1 MTSQNSLVR
10 SMPLRA
16 TDGWSIS
23 EGVPER
29 RSAVEKAIAAILS
42 LLTRPKRPPDIP
54 DYLRADVGL
63 PPRID
68 PLEAMRIDPGYITV
82 TWRRLD

>member
-1 MTSQNSLVR
+1 MTLQNTRVR

-29 RSAVEKAIAAILS
+29 KSAVEKAIAAILS
-42 LLTRPKRPPDIP
+42 LLTRPRRPPDVP
-54 DYLRADVGL
+54 DYLRSDVGL

-68 PLEAMRIDPGYITV
+68 PLEAVRMEPGYITV
-82 TWRRLD
+82 TWRRLN

>member
-1 MTSQNSLVR
+1 MTLENTPAR
-10 SMPLRA
+10 GMALRA
-16 TDGWSIS
+16 SDGWSIS

-29 RSAVEKAIAAILS
+29 KSGVEKAIAALLS
-42 LLTRPKRPPDIP
+42 LLAWLRRPPDVP

-68 PLEAMRIDPGYITV
+68 PLEAVRSTPGYITV
-82 TWRRLD
+82 TWRRLN